1 MHPLLARILDSPWLI
16 SPQVA
21 QQYLPML
28 VGLQDGHMPD
38 MRAGRNLAELRAEM
52 QPQDYVLLVS
62 ASGQASAAVPAAGSQ
77 QDAQG
82 QASTDRCQVRVVSLS
97 GPLMKDD
104 QECGPLGMSTF
115 ARYIQS
121 AGQNPDIDALVL
133 KIDSP
138 GGQVYGTQSLADA
151 IKNCGKPVVALC
163 DDGLMCSAAYWI
175 GSAAS
180 AILATHET
188 CVIGSIGVMASW
200 ADKQG
205 KLEKEGVV
213 FHEVYAS
220 QSTQKNADFA
230 AAKTGDYGP
239 MQERLSA
246 ICDQFIGAV
255 SANRG
260 ERLDQKAAKKAGA
273 LAGATFHAAEAQ
285 ELGLIDGIGSLQ
297 DAFALCASLVQEQRA
312 TSPASSS
319 ASSTTT
325 SSKMGLFANSKLSLG
340 AAMMALV
347 GAETVTTDM
356 ATAANAE
363 LAAAGITGAALIT
376 ATEHGGLVAKGKE
389 TSDGKC
395 ASCGQTMPKEGKASA
410 ESMLASMTEMLTS
423 AGAADVAALV
433 ASRDEW
439 KTKAESF
446 GSQAG
451 TMGTNA
457 KKEAVDVSEGTAASA
472 AQKAIDELPHN
483 MALDSNP
490 LFAGRAK

>member
-16 SPQVA
+16 SPAVA
-21 QQYLPML
+21 QSYLPVL
-28 VGLQDGHMPD
+28 LGLQEGHMPD

-52 QPQDYVLLVS
+52 QPQDYVMVVNAHG
-62 ASGQASAAVPAAGSQ
+62 ASTAVPVYAAGQGGATKAQASA
-77 QDAQG
+77 
-82 QASTDRCQVRVVSLS
+82 DRCQVRVVSLS

-175 GSAAS
+175 ASSAN

-205 KLEKEGVV
+205 KLEKDGVV

-230 AAKTGDYGP
+230 AAKAGNYGP

-260 ERLDQKAAKKAGA
+260 DRLDQKAAKKAGA

-285 ELGLIDGIGSLQ
+285 ELGLIDGMGSLQ
-297 DAFALCASLVQEQRA
+297 DAFALCAQLVQEQRTSSA
-312 TSPASSS
+312 TS
-319 ASSTTT
+319 STNA
-325 SSKMGLFANSKLSLG
+325 SKMGLFDKKVSLG
-340 AAMMALV
+340 AAMLALM
-347 GAETVTTDM
+347 GAETVSAEQAD
-356 ATAANAE
+356 AANAE
-363 LAAAGITGAALIT
+363 LKELGITGAALIT
-376 ATEHGGLVAKGKE
+376 AAAHEQLETAAASVATLTTAKD
-389 TSDGKC
+389 T
-395 ASCGQTMPKEGKASA
+395 A
-410 ESMLASMTEMLTS
+410 ESSLLAVKGALTA
-423 AGAADVAALV
+423 AGATDVAALV

-439 KTKAESF
+439 KAKAEAF

-451 TMGTNA
+451 ALGTTPP
-457 KKEAVDVSEGTAASA
+457 KEANDVQEGTAASE

-483 MALDSNP
+483 QALDNNP
-490 LFAGRAK
+490 LFAGRLKG